1 MTKST
6 TLRISEEAYEKMRHL
21 AFLDRLSV
29 NAEIVKVLDGYIREV
44 ERLNGELCLP
54 EKNNPVKG

>member
-54 EKNNPVKG
+54 EKK